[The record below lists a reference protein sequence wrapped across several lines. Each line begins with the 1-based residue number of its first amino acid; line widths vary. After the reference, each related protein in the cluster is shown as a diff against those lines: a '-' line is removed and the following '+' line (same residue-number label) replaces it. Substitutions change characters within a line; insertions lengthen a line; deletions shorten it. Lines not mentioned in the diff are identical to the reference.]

1 MANESNGS
9 MWITGTY
16 LHWRN
21 GSNTQFRFLG
31 TSIATPVGAV
41 VGSLW
46 TEANNVHYID
56 SVGAERQ
63 VAGSFIA
70 TQAPAGAL
78 AGSMWLD
85 TGYAPSTSK
94 GQLHFVGPAQHE
106 HWAHIDIP
114 FSNAHT
120 DIPFS
125 NAHTDIPFSN
135 SHTDNPFSNSHTD
148 IAGYYDDY
156 HGDGPDAGGFDRQF
170 YADAYNPY
178 QNSHSDSPFS
188 NAHTD
193 IGASISHTDIAA
205 SISHTDIAASTS
217 HTDISH
223 TDQPTAV

>member
-31 TSIATPVGAV
+31 TTVATPVGAV
-41 VGSLW
+41 VGSMW
-46 TEANNVHYID
+46 IEANNVHYID
-56 SVGAERQ
+56 STGVERR
-63 VAGSFIA
+63 ANGSFIA

-85 TGYAPSTSK
+85 TGYAPSTSN
-94 GQLHFVGPAQHE
+94 GQLHFIGAAQHE

-114 FSNAHT
+114 FSNA
-120 DIPFS
+120 
-125 NAHTDIPFSN
+125 
-135 SHTDNPFSNSHTD
+135 
-148 IAGYYDDY
+148 
-156 HGDGPDAGGFDRQF
+156 
-170 YADAYNPY
+170 
-178 QNSHSDSPFS
+178 
-188 NAHTD
+188 
-193 IGASISHTDIAA
+193 
-205 SISHTDIAASTS
+205 HTDIAASTS

>member
-1 MANESNGS
+1 

-78 AGSMWLD
+78 AGSMWFD
-85 TGYAPSTSK
+85 TAYAPSTSA
-94 GQLHFVGPAQHE
+94 GQLHFIGAAQHE
-106 HWAHIDIP
+106 HWAHTDTAFNNAHTDTA

-120 DIPFS
+120 NIAFNNAHT
-125 NAHTDIPFSN
+125 NAHTDIAFNNAHTNAHTNIAFSN
-135 SHTDNPFSNSHTD
+135 SH
-148 IAGYYDDY
+148 
-156 HGDGPDAGGFDRQF
+156 
-170 YADAYNPY
+170 
-178 QNSHSDSPFS
+178 S
-188 NAHTD
+188 NAHTS
-193 IGASISHTDIAA
+193 IGFGNSH
-205 SISHTDIAASTS
+205 SN
-217 HTDISH
+217 
-223 TDQPTAV
+223 

>member
-41 VGSLW
+41 VGSMW

-56 SVGAERQ
+56 SVGVERQ

-94 GQLHFVGPAQHE
+94 GQLHFIGAAQHE
-106 HWAHIDIP
+106 HWAHTDTA

-120 DIPFS
+120 DTAFGNSHSNSHTNADPGSAHYDFHSDHWDADDPGLHADAHENSHYNVHSNAHS
-125 NAHTDIPFSN
+125 NAHTDTAFN
-135 SHTDNPFSNSHTD
+135 
-148 IAGYYDDY
+148 
-156 HGDGPDAGGFDRQF
+156 
-170 YADAYNPY
+170 
-178 QNSHSDSPFS
+178 

-193 IGASISHTDIAA
+193 VAHI
-205 SISHTDIAASTS
+205 
-217 HTDISH
+217 
-223 TDQPTAV
+223 DQPTAV